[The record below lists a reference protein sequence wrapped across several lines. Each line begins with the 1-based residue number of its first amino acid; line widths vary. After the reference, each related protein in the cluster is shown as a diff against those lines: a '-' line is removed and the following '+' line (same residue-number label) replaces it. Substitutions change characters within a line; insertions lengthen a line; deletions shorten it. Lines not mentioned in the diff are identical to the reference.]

1 MAGVSRL
8 QYTTEIRLVRVM
20 CTGRVDLAHV
30 LRAFT
35 NGVDGVFIGGCRL
48 NECNYI
54 THGNYHALKMVYL
67 CKRIM
72 DHIGLSTDRLKI
84 EFMSSGEGN
93 LFVESVNAF
102 VEDVKELGPLGRA
115 EGLDEIEL
123 KSKLQAYSDMVPY
136 IRLVDNEK
144 LRVRF
149 DQPEEYEKYFF
160 SEEFDRLFHELI
172 ASKMQTYIKVNP
184 VS

>member
-1 MAGVSRL
+1 
-8 QYTTEIRLVRVM
+8 M

-30 LRAFT
+30 LRAFN
-35 NGVDGVFIGGCRL
+35 NGVDGVFIGGCHL

-54 THGNYHALKMVYL
+54 THGNYHALKMVCL
-67 CKRIM
+67 CKKIM
-72 DHIGLSTDRLKI
+72 DHIGLSPERLNI

-102 VEDVKELGPLGRA
+102 VNNIKELGPLGRG
-115 EGLDEIEL
+115 EGLDETDL
-123 KSKLQAYSDMVPY
+123 KVKLQAYSDMVPY

-144 LRVRF
+144 LRMRF
-149 DQPEEYEKYFF
+149 DQKEKYEEYFF

-172 ASKMQTYIKVNP
+172 ASKVHTYVKVNP
-184 VS
+184 LS